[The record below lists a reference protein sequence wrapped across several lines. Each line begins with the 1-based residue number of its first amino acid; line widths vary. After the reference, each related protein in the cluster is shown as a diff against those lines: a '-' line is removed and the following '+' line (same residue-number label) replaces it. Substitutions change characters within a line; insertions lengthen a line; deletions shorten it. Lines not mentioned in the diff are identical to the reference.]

1 VRGKEEWLPGQHSR
15 FPDPRGARGDIV
27 TLGDDLTTD
36 ALRDAYFHGIFP
48 WPVDGLPLPWFS
60 PRHRAILD
68 FGELRV
74 DRSLRRSLKKNRLT
88 FTIDKAFERVIEAC
102 AGVSRPDQGGT
113 WIVPEIIGAYVRLH
127 LRGDAHSV
135 EAWDEGRLVGGLYG
149 VDAGGLFTG
158 ESMFHLQ
165 ADASKLALLYLIR
178 HLASREAGWID
189 IQQLT
194 PHMARL
200 GARDIARTVFLDRLA
215 ATQAKGL
222 LLFGQPG
229 TLPGR
234 TGP

>member
-1 VRGKEEWLPGQHSR
+1 VTRPPRESRPVSGENEWLPGQRSR
-15 FPDPRGARGDIV
+15 FPDPRRARGDIV
-27 TLGDDLTTD
+27 TLGDDLTTN

-74 DRSLRRSLKKNRLT
+74 DRSLRRSLRKSSLT
-88 FTIDKAFERVIEAC
+88 FTIDKAFGQVIEAC
-102 AGVSRPDQGGT
+102 ASASRPGQGGT
-113 WIVPEIIGAYVRLH
+113 WIVTKIIDTYVRLH
-127 LRGDAHSV
+127 QRGDAHSI
-135 EAWDEGRLVGGLYG
+135 EAWNEERLVGGLYG

-158 ESMFHLQ
+158 ESMFHLE
-165 ADASKLALLYLIR
+165 ADASKLALLYLVR
-178 HLASREAGWID
+178 HLASRGAEWLD

-200 GARDIARTVFLDRLA
+200 GAREIARTAFLDRLA

-222 LLFGQPG
+222 LLF
-229 TLPGR
+229 R
-234 TGP
+234 